1 MKEEEKH
8 ALFMGCFYAK
18 PPEQKEEP
26 EEPIKLAESEVS
38 DLKIF
43 QASSFE
49 GTAE

>member
-1 MKEEEKH
+1 
-8 ALFMGCFYAK
+8 MGCFYAR
-18 PPEQKEEP
+18 PLPQKEDH
-26 EEPIKLAESEVS
+26 EEPIKITESEVS